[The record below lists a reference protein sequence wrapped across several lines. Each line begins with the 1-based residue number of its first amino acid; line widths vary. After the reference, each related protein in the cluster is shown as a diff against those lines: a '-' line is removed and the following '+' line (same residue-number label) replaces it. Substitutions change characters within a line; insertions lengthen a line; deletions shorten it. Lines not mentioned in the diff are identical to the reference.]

1 MLRGSFT
8 HFRPLCQQSTLR
20 SIRTPT
26 PLLKRCINNSSKPD
40 PDRGPRFRNFIAL
53 GIISYVILAQVVEAV
68 NKENPR
74 NKSMSESE
82 YFKQQMKLKR
92 RKAIFTQDEKSV
104 WFLKS
109 DDPEK
114 LKSLK
119 IDGFEILDPNV
130 LLEKEKQDK
139 DSLYYALLN
148 DAEYKTLPT
157 GLLVDLISKQLK
169 ASDSKKFIVINYP
182 SDIKESVKFEE
193 KVVTVKKLIHLKSSQ
208 DKGDDDDDVVK
219 YYKTVNKVDEIK
231 SDKDITKLLE

>member
-1 MLRGSFT
+1 
-8 HFRPLCQQSTLR
+8 
-20 SIRTPT
+20 
-26 PLLKRCINNSSKPD
+26 
-40 PDRGPRFRNFIAL
+40 
-53 GIISYVILAQVVEAV
+53 
-68 NKENPR
+68 
-74 NKSMSESE
+74 
-82 YFKQQMKLKR
+82 MKLKR

-148 DAEYKTLPT
+148 DAEYETLPT